1 MIVHGSR
8 STRAYV
14 VAIRGAILCGVLF
27 ATMLHRDARVRANSD
42 AGSLRLVRTMI
53 HVRGDNVAHAFEVL
67 GPDRRT
73 SGAVY
78 FPAGVRLTRARA
90 TMLSIALYEEHS
102 AVLERA
108 REEFAGLTSGGRWLI
123 RWFPHMGTGGV
134 ISVRFRASW
143 VRGGAGAWRQWIRRV
158 SEPLPDQDCAQL
170 LGEDDLALPGI
181 ERLAP
186 MCIR

>member
-8 STRAYV
+8 STHAYV
-14 VAIRGAILCGVLF
+14 FAIRGAILCGVLF
-27 ATMLHRDARVRANSD
+27 TTMLHRDARVRADSD
-42 AGSLRLVRTMI
+42 AGSLRIVRTVI

-78 FPAGVRLTRARA
+78 FPAAVRLTRARA
-90 TMLSIALYEEHS
+90 TTLSITLYEEHS

-123 RWFPHMGTGGV
+123 RWFPRMGTGGV
-134 ISVRFRASW
+134 VSVRFRASW

-158 SEPLPDQDCAQL
+158 SDPPPGQGCVQFS
-170 LGEDDLALPGI
+170 GEDDLALPGI
-181 ERLAP
+181 EHLAP
-186 MCIR
+186 VCIR